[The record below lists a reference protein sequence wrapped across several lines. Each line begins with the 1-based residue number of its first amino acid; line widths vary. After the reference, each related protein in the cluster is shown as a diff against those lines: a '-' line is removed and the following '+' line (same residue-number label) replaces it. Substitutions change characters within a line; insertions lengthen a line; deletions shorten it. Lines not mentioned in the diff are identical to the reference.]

1 MNLNV
6 IFLGCT
12 QGYGYAFSACNT
24 KVEFMAKGLTELGAS
39 CYIHNGCGGRGE
51 INKPEYR
58 ELKGIGTVIDYPTR
72 GNWHVSQF
80 RNYGLLLSDLKK
92 WYRVDMKNWVIVE
105 APYLPYYY
113 LEIRAAHK
121 AGYKVAV
128 ISHEWLGT
136 FQNANKLQR
145 WINHR
150 YADVFGYYVD
160 AILPISEYII
170 DKIQKFKKPYLKV
183 PIAADFSTEPT
194 LGKKEPFFLYCVSAE
209 YLRVIKIV
217 LEGFKKFQT
226 SHAEYKMVLVLA
238 GGKSAIE
245 ATYKVIEGMGIKESV
260 IIKHK
265 IPYKELLHLY
275 ETASGLIV
283 PLDPDFEQDEA
294 RLSQKIAEYLSSGS
308 PIVSNNVGEVK
319 HYFTNR
325 ENIVLDEYTSDGFFN
340 SFSWI
345 ADNPEEAVNIGLIGY
360 KLGKQTF
367 DYRICAKQL
376 VDFFNKI

>member
-1 MNLNV
+1 
-6 IFLGCT
+6 
-12 QGYGYAFSACNT
+12 
-24 KVEFMAKGLTELGAS
+24 
-39 CYIHNGCGGRGE
+39 
-51 INKPEYR
+51 
-58 ELKGIGTVIDYPTR
+58 
-72 GNWHVSQF
+72 
-80 RNYGLLLSDLKK
+80 
-92 WYRVDMKNWVIVE
+92 
-105 APYLPYYY
+105 
-113 LEIRAAHK
+113 
-121 AGYKVAV
+121 
-128 ISHEWLGT
+128 
-136 FQNANKLQR
+136 
-145 WINHR
+145 
-150 YADVFGYYVD
+150 
-160 AILPISEYII
+160 
-170 DKIQKFKKPYLKV
+170 
-183 PIAADFSTEPT
+183 
-194 LGKKEPFFLYCVSAE
+194 
-209 YLRVIKIV
+209 
-217 LEGFKKFQT
+217 
-226 SHAEYKMVLVLA
+226 MVLVLA

-294 RLSQKIAEYLSSGS
+294 RFSQKIAEYLSSGS